1 MQITKYWD
9 HLVRQVKT
17 WLDLRK
23 ALRILELLKVIRHVA
38 TLQLIKKDIICIW
51 ARKTFRHL
59 YKKEEIISTK
69 TLLEENIHFLILLYF
84 FVLFLTFFHIYIF
97 NFTSVFFSPES
108 LLHLSLIWPVAS
120 LILKIWLL
128 IFLLKIWRFFF
139 ILFVFSFLFVFVC
152 SLVDSQDLVIK
163 MVSSFAV
170 LFFVSFDL

>member
-38 TLQLIKKDIICIW
+38 TLHLIKKDIICIW

-84 FVLFLTFFHIYIF
+84 FVLFLTFFHI
-97 NFTSVFFSPES
+97 FFLILPLSS
-108 LLHLSLIWPVAS
+108 FLLRVSCTWVSSGRWPRWSSKSGCWYFYLKFEDFFLFCLFFLFYLCLFVAL
-120 LILKIWLL
+120 LILKI
-128 IFLLKIWRFFF
+128 
-139 ILFVFSFLFVFVC
+139 
-152 SLVDSQDLVIK
+152 
-163 MVSSFAV
+163 
-170 LFFVSFDL
+170 

>member
-38 TLQLIKKDIICIW
+38 TLHLIKKDIICIW

-84 FVLFLTFFHIYIF
+84 FVLFLTFFHIFFF

-128 IFLLKIWRFFF
+128 IFLLKIWRFFLF
-139 ILFVFSFLFVFVC
+139 CLFFLFYLCLFVAL
-152 SLVDSQDLVIK
+152 LILKI
-163 MVSSFAV
+163 
-170 LFFVSFDL
+170 